1 MDPVTHALSGALCV
15 QCLPAET
22 RSRWMTAWG
31 ALVAASPDIDVIFCR
46 TPLQYIEWH
55 RGFSHSIVGTML
67 LALLCALGLLWLL
80 GREKP
85 FADARAARHGWTLR
99 QAWLFSWLLLL
110 LHVWL
115 DVMNSYGTMVLLPF
129 SDYRVR
135 FSGLFIIDLPLLL
148 FMGAGLLF
156 FARNRRVMIGV
167 LAFVLLY
174 PLGAVWMRHTL
185 EQRMADRL
193 PAVIDGHRVIGVD
206 FTPEA
211 FAPFCWKMIVDAGD
225 VYLVPPEVITPF
237 SDVPAH
243 YELFRKPPQAEWQ
256 KLVGRN
262 AYFRAYSRFAQ
273 FPFVESSET
282 LERLPDS
289 LSQLPAARGPYSLDT
304 FADLRFGS
312 NFAFVRAVQGTD
324 HKETEKTFR
333 ISSITSPGGHVD
345 AVRFRV
351 VRGAGGD
358 SGWMVVQKKD

>member
-1 MDPVTHALSGALCV
+1 MDPVTHALSGAICV

-22 RSRWMTAWG
+22 RSRWMAAWG

-55 RGFSHSIVGTML
+55 RGFSHSLVGTLL

-85 FADARAARHGWTLR
+85 FADARATRHGWTFR

-115 DVMNSYGTMVLLPF
+115 DATNSYGTMVFLPF
-129 SDYRVR
+129 SDLRVR
-135 FSGLFIIDLPLLL
+135 LSGLFIIDLPLIL
-148 FMGAGLLF
+148 FMAAGLLF
-156 FARNRRVMIGV
+156 FARNRRVMAWLMV
-167 LAFVLLY
+167 FVLIY
-174 PLGAVWMRHTL
+174 PLAAVGMRIGL
-185 EQRMADRL
+185 EQRMAAQL
-193 PAVIDGHRVIGVD
+193 PAVIDGHRVIGVEL
-206 FTPEA
+206 TPEA
-211 FAPFCWKMIVDAGD
+211 FAPFCWKMIVDAGN

-237 SDVPAH
+237 SDAPKIYDV
-243 YELFRKPPQAEWQ
+243 FRKPPRTAWQ
-256 KLVGRN
+256 ELVGRSDH
-262 AYFRAYSRFAQ
+262 FRAYARFAQ
-273 FPFVESSET
+273 FPFIESSEA

-289 LSQLPAARGPYSLDT
+289 LNQPAAPRSPYTLDT

-312 NFAFVRAVQGTD
+312 NFAFVRRIQGTD

-333 ISSITSPGGHVD
+333 ISSITSPGGHLD

-358 SGWMVVQKKD
+358 SGWMVQ